1 MFDDKDIEAAKQ
13 KNAKRAAQK
22 ELIQIPNINH
32 EEKARQVENYRRRT
46 CTCIIKALK
55 EFPSAARRADTY
67 VHIFGKIRCVKIFDG
82 NVYANDPEQ
91 SSLFIDFKGR
101 VYYLSFTVKSGLN
114 SFGLKKLKGS
124 KKKAADIISS
134 KMVKSFPYTNI
145 KLLEKQTPE
154 ELVKQYFVKMLVQE
168 KDNV

>member
-13 KNAKRAAQK
+13 KNAKRTAKK
-22 ELIQIPNINH
+22 ELVQIPNINH
-32 EEKARQVENYRRRT
+32 EEKARQVDDYRRRT
-46 CTCIIKALK
+46 SGYIVKALK

-67 VHIFGKIRCVKIFDG
+67 VHVFGKIQCVKIFDG

-91 SSLFIDFKGR
+91 SSLFIDSKGR
-101 VYYLSFTVKSGLN
+101 VYYLTFAVKSGLN

-124 KKKAADIISS
+124 KKRAADIISS
-134 KMVKSFPYTNI
+134 KLVKSFPYTNI

-154 ELVKQYFVKMLVQE
+154 ELAKQYFIKMLVQE